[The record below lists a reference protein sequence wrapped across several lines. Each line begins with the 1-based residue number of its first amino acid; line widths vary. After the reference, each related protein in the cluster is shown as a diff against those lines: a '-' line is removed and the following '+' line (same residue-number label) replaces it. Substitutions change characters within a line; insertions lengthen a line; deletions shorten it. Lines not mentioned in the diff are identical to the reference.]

1 MNQFVFMGRLGRDPE
16 MVERSGLQITT
27 VNIATDRSKKSGD
40 TYEKVTDWHRVKFFG
55 KKAEVVNKFF
65 TKGKQI
71 LCYGNVQPWA
81 AEKDGEKKYGI
92 DFIAKEFE
100 FVGDKSNSE
109 NRSSNDSHSSSGPGK
124 GQEEAEQSDD
134 ELPF

>member
-65 TKGKQI
+65 T
-71 LCYGNVQPWA
+71 N
-81 AEKDGEKKYGI
+81 
-92 DFIAKEFE
+92 
-100 FVGDKSNSE
+100 
-109 NRSSNDSHSSSGPGK
+109 H
-124 GQEEAEQSDD
+124 
-134 ELPF
+134 